1 MVNGMEAVQSVL
13 QEYGLAAEYIEPVSP
28 HVWKVYSNYGIFAL
42 KQLKPARSSEFTD
55 LMIEIEEKGYR
66 SFVPICRTYA
76 GDFFAGRQ
84 TENSYYLMPWLQYDQ
99 EEERDQKHVYL
110 FKEVAKLHSAT
121 VRDIQIRTEDISG
134 FYEATKRDW
143 ENDKLVYEQ
152 FADRAE
158 KEWYLSPFELQAVTY
173 LTETVSAVNFAL
185 ERLEE
190 WFDAAKDHDKTR
202 AVINH
207 GSLSS
212 RHFLYN
218 DAGSGFFTNF
228 EKAALGPPQ
237 NDLLGF
243 YSRMFRSYPKACPE
257 CLDWFY
263 TYHKSFP
270 LREAEISLFLSY
282 MAYPSAMYK
291 VLKRYQTGQRGSE
304 KEECTQLLGA
314 FWQMKNVEPFL
325 MKVHQIEREK
335 KIKAE
340 NESSS

>member
-1 MVNGMEAVQSVL
+1 
-13 QEYGLAAEYIEPVSP
+13 
-28 HVWKVYSNYGIFAL
+28 
-42 KQLKPARSSEFTD
+42 
-55 LMIEIEEKGYR
+55 
-66 SFVPICRTYA
+66 
-76 GDFFAGRQ
+76 
-84 TENSYYLMPWLQYDQ
+84 MPWLQYDQ

-207 GSLSS
+207 GDLSS

-218 DAGSGFFTNF
+218 DAGSGF
-228 EKAALGPPQ
+228 
-237 NDLLGF
+237 
-243 YSRMFRSYPKACPE
+243 SR
-257 CLDWFY
+257 
-263 TYHKSFP
+263 
-270 LREAEISLFLSY
+270 ISRKR
-282 MAYPSAMYK
+282 AGPSAKRPARLLLQNVQKLSESMPGVSGL
-291 VLKRYQTGQRGSE
+291 VLYVS
-304 KEECTQLLGA
+304 
-314 FWQMKNVEPFL
+314 
-325 MKVHQIEREK
+325 QI
-335 KIKAE
+335 IPAP
-340 NESSS
+340 

>member
-190 WFDAAKDHDKTR
+190 WFEAAKDHDKTR

-228 EKAALGPPQ
+228 EKAALG
-237 NDLLGF
+237 LRKTTCSAF
-243 YSRMFRSYPKACPE
+243 TPE
-257 CLDWFY
+257 CSEAIRKHARSVWTGFIRI
-263 TYHKSFP
+263 TNHSRSVKRKSACF
-270 LREAEISLFLSY
+270 
-282 MAYPSAMYK
+282 SAIW
-291 VLKRYQTGQRGSE
+291 LIRPP
-304 KEECTQLLGA
+304 CT
-314 FWQMKNVEPFL
+314 KC
-325 MKVHQIEREK
+325 
-335 KIKAE
+335 
-340 NESSS
+340 